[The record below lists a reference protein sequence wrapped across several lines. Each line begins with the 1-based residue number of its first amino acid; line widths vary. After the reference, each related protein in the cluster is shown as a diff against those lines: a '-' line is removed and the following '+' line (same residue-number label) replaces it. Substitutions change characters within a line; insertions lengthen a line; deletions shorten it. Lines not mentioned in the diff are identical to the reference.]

1 MIATAVANE
10 VLGPIEY
17 QTARGDVRLA
27 VVKVEEVRE
36 AGAYTFEDLRGQV
49 AAQLQEQRQYA
60 RILEEL
66 RAKTHIE
73 IRN

>member
-1 MIATAVANE
+1 M
-10 VLGPIEY
+10 
-17 QTARGDVRLA
+17 
-27 VVKVEEVRE
+27 EEVRE